1 MTHEQ
6 HAFPILERGS
16 SGLECTDPG
25 MTLLD
30 HFAGLAMQTLLGKIN
45 EYPDEHWR
53 VGLAL
58 DAYEM
63 AQAMLIAKSI
73 LAERQK
79 GGAV

>member
-1 MTHEQ
+1 MNQ
-6 HAFPILERGS
+6 HIIDKRTQIG
-16 SGLECTDPG
+16 
-25 MTLLD
+25 LLD
-30 HFAGLAMQTLLGKIN
+30 HFAGLAMQTLLGEIN

-53 VGLAL
+53 VGLVL

-79 GGAV
+79 GGAA

>member
-1 MTHEQ
+1 MNQ
-6 HAFPILERGS
+6 HIIDKRTQIGLLE
-16 SGLECTDPG
+16 
-25 MTLLD
+25 
-30 HFAGLAMQTLLGKIN
+30 HFAGLAMQTLLGEIN
-45 EYPDEHWR
+45 EYQDEHWR
-53 VGLAL
+53 VRLAL

>member
-1 MTHEQ
+1 
-6 HAFPILERGS
+6 
-16 SGLECTDPG
+16 
-25 MTLLD
+25 
-30 HFAGLAMQTLLGKIN
+30 MQINHIKIN

>member
-1 MTHEQ
+1 MNQ
-6 HAFPILERGS
+6 HIIDKRTQIG
-16 SGLECTDPG
+16 
-25 MTLLD
+25 LLD
-30 HFAGLAMQTLLGKIN
+30 HFAGLAMQTLLGEIN